1 MSIEEMLQIH
11 PFEDACRSLNGVSE
25 EVRKIAFNCYK
36 IGLSIGYNS
45 YLSEFHNINFRKSP
59 MSVTQQEYEDFM
71 SLLVAFGYSFYY
83 YHFNPEFDT
92 IIPKEFHP
100 GLNLI
105 RVKHTDTLSKED
117 RKQIYALIE
126 KCLKAKDKS
135 HKIQD
140 NE

>member
-1 MSIEEMLQIH
+1 MSIKEILQIH
-11 PFEDACRSLNGVSE
+11 PFEDTCGSLNRVSE
-25 EVRKIAFNCYK
+25 EVRKIAFHSYR

-45 YLSEFHNINFRKSP
+45 CLSEFHNINFRKSP
-59 MSVTQQEYEDFM
+59 MNVTQQEYEDFM
-71 SLLVAFGYSFYY
+71 SLLAAFGYSFYY

-100 GLNLI
+100 GLNMI
-105 RVKHTDTLSKED
+105 RVKHIGTLSKED

>member
-1 MSIEEMLQIH
+1 MTIEKMLQIH
-11 PFEDACRSLNGVSE
+11 PFEDACGSMKELKTSVQ
-25 EVRKIAFNCYK
+25 KIAFNCYK

-45 YLSEFHNINFRKSP
+45 CLSEFHNINFRKSP
-59 MSVTQQEYEDFM
+59 MSVTPQEYEDFM
-71 SLLVAFGYSFYY
+71 SLLAAFGYSFYY
-83 YHFNPEFDT
+83 YHFNSEFDT
-92 IIPKEFHP
+92 IIHQGLHP

-105 RVKHTDTLSKED
+105 RVKHTGTLSKED
-117 RKQIYALIE
+117 REQVYALIE

>member
-1 MSIEEMLQIH
+1 MSIKEILQIH
-11 PFEDACRSLNGVSE
+11 PFEDACGSLNGVSE
-25 EVRKIAFNCYK
+25 EVRKIAFHSYR

-45 YLSEFHNINFRKSP
+45 CLSEFHNINFRKSP
-59 MSVTQQEYEDFM
+59 MNVTQQEYEDFM
-71 SLLVAFGYSFYY
+71 SLLTAFGYSFYY

-100 GLNLI
+100 GLNMI
-105 RVKHTDTLSKED
+105 RVKHTGTLSKED